1 MSHLHFSPL
10 ARRDLYTLFDYIVKD
25 NPVAAKGLLGEL
37 KETCRRI
44 ARFPEI
50 GVQREDLAPDLRGF
64 PVRNY
69 IIFYRHRQE
78 GVEIVRVLHSARDHL
93 GMVE

>member
-1 MSHLHFSPL
+1 MSHLDFSPL
-10 ARRDLYTLFDYIVKD
+10 ARMDLHTLFDYIVKD

-50 GVQREDLAPDLRGF
+50 GVLREDLAHDLRGF

-69 IIFYRHRQE
+69 IIFYRRRHGIRRHCHCE
-78 GVEIVRVLHSARDHL
+78 EP
-93 GMVE
+93 

>member
-1 MSHLHFSPL
+1 MSHLDFSPL
-10 ARRDLYTLFDYIVKD
+10 ARRDLHTLFDYIVID

-37 KETCRRI
+37 KETRRRI

-50 GVQREDLAPDLRGF
+50 GVQRQDLAHDLRGF

-78 GVEIVRVLHSARDHL
+78 GVEIVRILHSARDHL